1 MLFAALFESEWKP
14 LLVSLGLI
22 CLMTAFYKGA
32 VGVQDIIKTN
42 YYLTENEKQ
51 IVACREEGIMDVSV
65 YRVYSKTG
73 YCAIEGLGYLN
84 TEEADTWPNKYM
96 AAYFGVDSII
106 GE

>member
-1 MLFAALFESEWKP
+1 MVVEAGFGV
-14 LLVSLGLI
+14 VS
-22 CLMTAFYKGA
+22 MTIHYLKLQ
-32 VGVQDIIKTN
+32 QDIIKTN